1 MVSTLRVRRHR
12 DAMREQGYRL
22 VQMWV
27 RDTSSPAFVRE
38 AHRQSRL
45 EAQLI
50 DPELDAFTEWAATET
65 LKDLPL

>member
-1 MVSTLRVRRHR
+1 
-12 DAMREQGYRL
+12 
-22 VQMWV
+22 MWV